1 MSSRQYTEKAFEA
14 AIEDHLLAHGY
25 QKGDPETFDRS
36 LALDPGEVIAFIKE
50 TQPKDWN
57 YLQSQL
63 GTMAHGSSMTSP
75 RP

>member
-1 MSSRQYTEKAFEA
+1 MDTR
-14 AIEDHLLAHGY
+14 
-25 QKGDPETFDRS
+25 KGDPETFDRS
-36 LALDPGEVIAFIKE
+36 LALDPGEVIAFIKD

-57 YLQSQL
+57 YLESQL